1 MDKPNEILSGFWDQC
16 ARLQMDYDLFC
27 ALFMSGQ
34 KQLDLF
40 QQVAPMFFLDLHR
53 LLRDSLFIQ
62 FCRITDPPG
71 LGSRTN
77 LSTNYLLQEI
87 SWPPAVKKK
96 LDAVNT
102 RLMRFRPHIEPARS
116 KRLAHADVRAELDQ
130 VTLGK
135 FRKGADLRFLK
146 NLEKFLKIS
155 SRVCRWRTDIAVHR
169 RFPRHAR
176 AGASPSSVADIRYL
190 RELHADGTSN
200 RGPRLRKEN
209 GLGAAGGRYDLW
221 RGSLYSRRRPVIP

>member
-146 NLEKFLKIS
+146 NLEKFLKIAHEYVGGGPIS
-155 SRVCRWRTDIAVHR
+155 LSIGASHDAHALVRALVQSQIYDTCANCTSTERAIAVLDYEKKM
-169 RFPRHAR
+169 
-176 AGASPSSVADIRYL
+176 G
-190 RELHADGTSN
+190 
-200 RGPRLRKEN
+200 
-209 GLGAAGGRYDLW
+209 
-221 RGSLYSRRRPVIP
+221 

>member
-1 MDKPNEILSGFWDQC
+1 MDKPNEILSGFRDQC

-27 ALFMSGQ
+27 TLFMSGQ

-40 QQVAPMFFLDLHR
+40 QQVAPMFFRDLDR
-53 LLRDSLFIQ
+53 LLRDSQFIQ
-62 FCRITDPPG
+62 FCCITDPPG

-87 SWPPAVKKK
+87 SWPPGVKKK

-116 KRLAHADVRAELDQ
+116 KRLTHVEYARGARSSHAWQISERSGSAIFEKPRRV
-130 VTLGK
+130 
-135 FRKGADLRFLK
+135 
-146 NLEKFLKIS
+146 LENCA
-155 SRVCRWRTDIAVHR
+155 RVCRCRIGIAVHR
-169 RFPRHAR
+169 RSSRRAR
-176 AGASPSSVADIRYL
+176 ADASASSVADIRYM

-221 RGSLYSRRRPVIP
+221 AG

>member
-16 ARLQMDYDLFC
+16 ARLQIDYDLFC

-62 FCRITDPPG
+62 FCRINDPPG

-135 FRKGADLRFLK
+135 FRKGSGSAISEKPRK
-146 NLEKFLKIS
+146 VLENS

-169 RFPRHAR
+169 RFPRRAR

-190 RELHADGTSN
+190 REMHADRTSA
-200 RGPRLRKEN
+200 RRPRPRKGN
-209 GLGAAGGRYDLW
+209 GLGTAGR
-221 RGSLYSRRRPVIP
+221 